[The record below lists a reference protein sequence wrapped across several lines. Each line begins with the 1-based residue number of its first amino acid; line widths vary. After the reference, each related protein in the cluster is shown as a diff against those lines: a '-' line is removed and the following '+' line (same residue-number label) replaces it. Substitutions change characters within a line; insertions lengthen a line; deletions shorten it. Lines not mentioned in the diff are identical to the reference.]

1 MSVLYLKLGEMSV
14 LRENNTCYFGKKD
27 VKLGDLNGFELTKT
41 LGLIQYINYHK
52 IDLYKQL
59 YTKKN

>member
-1 MSVLYLKLGEMSV
+1 MKSCCKTKMSVLYLNLSGMSV

-41 LGLIQYINYHK
+41 LGSIYYLLVLNL
-52 IDLYKQL
+52 DLY
-59 YTKKN
+59 